1 MHSRGE
7 GIVSL
12 RLPHNNAMLL
22 IGDKTNS
29 WKYRC
34 RLNRFH
40 KQTFFLCARNMSK
53 FNSYCMD

>member
-12 RLPHNNAMLL
+12 RLPHNNAMFLD
-22 IGDKTNS
+22 GDKTNS
-29 WKYRC
+29 WK
-34 RLNRFH
+34 LQMSPQPVH